1 MSNPRTK
8 ALRGLARALMGDL
21 TREVLNFL
29 YDLTYRQRHVC
40 LLVQV

>member
-21 TREVLNFL
+21 TREVLNHAQQPVL
-29 YDLTYRQRHVC
+29 VVC
-40 LLVQV
+40 SPD